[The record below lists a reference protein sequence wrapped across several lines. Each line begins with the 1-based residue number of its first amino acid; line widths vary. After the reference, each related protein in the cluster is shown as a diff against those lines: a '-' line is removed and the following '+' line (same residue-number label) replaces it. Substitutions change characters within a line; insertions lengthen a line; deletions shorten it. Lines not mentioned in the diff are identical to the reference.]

1 MLRDDLLTRLLNA
14 VRYRSVCMSRVKEG
28 QIPTREK
35 LVEAAVRL
43 MLKRGF
49 VATGVDDVCA
59 EAGVT
64 KGAFFH
70 YFKSKEDIGVAAL
83 QRWADFGMAL
93 YAEAE
98 RLDISSDPLVR
109 VHKML
114 DIMTGFAQ
122 QPEECVCCLVGM
134 FAQEM
139 SFTNEHL
146 REGSA
151 KALADWTSYVA
162 KLLKEAKD
170 IHKPVTD
177 FDVEGVAWFL
187 NSIWQGSMLIGK
199 TQPDST
205 VVIQNLRHARDY
217 VDSLF
222 FGSKAPEK
230 TGSGKNPS

>member
-1 MLRDDLLTRLLNA
+1 MTGLPNE
-14 VRYRSVCMSRVKEG
+14 VRYQSVCMSRVKEG

-35 LVEAAVRL
+35 LVDAAVRL

-98 RLDISSDPLVR
+98 RLDISEDPLVR

-114 DIMTGFAQ
+114 DIMTGFAE

-139 SFTNEHL
+139 SFTNEQL
-146 REGSA
+146 RKGSA
-151 KALADWTSYVA
+151 KALGDWTTYVA
-162 KLLKEAKD
+162 TLLKEAKE
-170 IHKPVTD
+170 IHKPVID
-177 FDVEGVAWFL
+177 FDAEGVAWFL

-205 VVIQNLRHARDY
+205 VVVQNLRHARAY

-222 FGSKAPEK
+222 FGSKPDAK
-230 TGSGKNPS
+230 AK

>member
-1 MLRDDLLTRLLNA
+1 
-14 VRYRSVCMSRVKEG
+14 MSRVKEG
-28 QIPTREK
+28 ELPTKEK
-35 LVEAAVRL
+35 LVDAAVRL
-43 MLKRGF
+43 MVKRGF

-70 YFKSKEDIGVAAL
+70 YFKSKEEIGVAAL

-98 RLDISSDPLVR
+98 RQDITADPLGR
-109 VHKML
+109 VHRML
-114 DIMTGFAQ
+114 DIMTGFAE

-146 REGSA
+146 RKGSA
-151 KALADWTSYVA
+151 RALGDWTSYVA
-162 KLLKEAKD
+162 TLLKEARE
-170 IHKPVTD
+170 IHKPVVD
-177 FDVEGVAWFL
+177 FDAEGVAWFL

-199 TQPDST
+199 TQPDSA
-205 VVIQNLRHARDY
+205 VVIRNLRYARDY
-217 VDSLF
+217 MDSLF
-222 FGSKAPEK
+222 FGSSPAAK
-230 TGSGKNPS
+230 TADRKQAS